1 MGTVTSVRHVCT
13 CTYTQATCARV
24 GDSVRRAGGER
35 ESFIRKSWKVTPYFL
50 TLLSAVHML
59 KCMHMHV
66 HIVIC
71 MRVYASDPHAHICV
85 V

>member
-1 MGTVTSVRHVCT
+1 M
-13 CTYTQATCARV
+13 CARV
-24 GDSVRRAGGER
+24 RTRRPCAHVLEIVGRAGGER